1 MKKAMQWEEKNIK
14 QISERRKKSEK
25 SIQVSQ
31 NLVKVFTQIINMQ
44 ICEGFTII

>member
-1 MKKAMQWEEKNIK
+1 MKKTMQWEEKNIG
-14 QISERRKKSEK
+14 IPERRKKNEK
-25 SIQVSQ
+25 SIRVPQ